1 MHNRFLALL
10 KASGCLTST
19 YSNWNESFLVW
30 MREEINCSE
39 LSFSRIVEIIVG
51 THAVHTS
58 VENLFNL
65 LNEVCA
71 ADVQNMVAMGTV

>member
-10 KASGCLTST
+10 KASVCLTST

>member
-1 MHNRFLALL
+1 MQYKFLALL

-39 LSFSRIVEIIVG
+39 LSFSRIVEIIAG
-51 THAVHTS
+51 SKAVHTW
-58 VENLFNL
+58 
-65 LNEVCA
+65 
-71 ADVQNMVAMGTV
+71 TR

>member
-39 LSFSRIVEIIVG
+39 LSFSRIVEIIGG

>member
-1 MHNRFLALL
+1 
-10 KASGCLTST
+10 
-19 YSNWNESFLVW
+19 

-71 ADVQNMVAMGTV
+71 ADVQNMVAIGTVLTFSCETGKVWVPRLSCFRKFFEQYDLN

>member
-1 MHNRFLALL
+1 
-10 KASGCLTST
+10 
-19 YSNWNESFLVW
+19 

-51 THAVHTS
+51 THTVHTS

>member
-1 MHNRFLALL
+1 
-10 KASGCLTST
+10 
-19 YSNWNESFLVW
+19 

-58 VENLFNL
+58 VENLSNL
-65 LNEVCA
+65 LNEVCE